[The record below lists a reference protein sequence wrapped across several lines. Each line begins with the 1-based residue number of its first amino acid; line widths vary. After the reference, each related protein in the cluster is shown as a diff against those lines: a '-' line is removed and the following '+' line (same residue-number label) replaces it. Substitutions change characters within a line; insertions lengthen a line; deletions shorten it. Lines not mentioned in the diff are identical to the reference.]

1 MTDAWKEWEGQVVN
15 AKFRLR
21 QYLGGSEHSAVF
33 LTEHG
38 ELGLQKAA
46 IKLIPA
52 DPRNAEVQLSYWKLA
67 ANLSHPHLIRLFEVG
82 RCWFGNTEVLY
93 VVMEYAEENLAQVLP
108 HRPITP
114 EEASTTLK
122 PVLDALACLHSN
134 GFVHSHLKPTN
145 IMALD
150 DQVKISSDGLCRA
163 GESSG
168 SGGEPGV
175 YDPPEAVGEQIS
187 AAGDVWSLG
196 MTLVEALTQRLPVW
210 ERAEQAD
217 PMLTEIVP
225 EPFLDI
231 ARHCL
236 RRDPQRR
243 WTIAEIAARLLPA
256 PIPPMLPKQM
266 TARPPKA
273 VVTRRYIVP
282 TVAVGLVL
290 AAILAGSRL
299 LNRREK
305 PQRANSIASRQQ
317 GVKPKPEQRAMSP
330 EPGQSGQKPDAENQS
345 SPGTAPSPVSIPSG
359 AGAQA
364 PTGVVRGEVLQQV
377 LPDVPQKA
385 RATIRGTLRLSV
397 RVAVDR
403 SGRVVGATLDSPG
416 PSRYFANLALQ
427 AARRWEFQPPKVDGR
442 DASSEWVLRFDFQNT
457 GTKVI
462 AAQAAPQQRDG
473 KQ

>member
-187 AAGDVWSLG
+187 AAGDVW
-196 MTLVEALTQRLPVW
+196 
-210 ERAEQAD
+210 
-217 PMLTEIVP
+217 
-225 EPFLDI
+225 
-231 ARHCL
+231 
-236 RRDPQRR
+236 
-243 WTIAEIAARLLPA
+243 
-256 PIPPMLPKQM
+256 
-266 TARPPKA
+266 
-273 VVTRRYIVP
+273 
-282 TVAVGLVL
+282 
-290 AAILAGSRL
+290 
-299 LNRREK
+299 
-305 PQRANSIASRQQ
+305 
-317 GVKPKPEQRAMSP
+317 
-330 EPGQSGQKPDAENQS
+330 
-345 SPGTAPSPVSIPSG
+345 
-359 AGAQA
+359 
-364 PTGVVRGEVLQQV
+364 
-377 LPDVPQKA
+377 
-385 RATIRGTLRLSV
+385 
-397 RVAVDR
+397 
-403 SGRVVGATLDSPG
+403 
-416 PSRYFANLALQ
+416 
-427 AARRWEFQPPKVDGR
+427 
-442 DASSEWVLRFDFQNT
+442 
-457 GTKVI
+457 
-462 AAQAAPQQRDG
+462 
-473 KQ
+473 